1 MDKNIGGVDL
11 EELMKA
17 REELDRE
24 RGVETDPNMY
34 SNYNPHRA
42 QSSETEDSQGLD
54 ESNSVQEPELETGSD
69 EENETVLEQN
79 SNENSA
85 AENLSK
91 FGAFSAFDV
100 NTGNNDANL
109 IPSNETESQ
118 SSSNEAE
125 SQNSSSEAESQ
136 TTETEATSSESNKY
150 EEVNELNNLLNDL
163 LSEHGVLDEEA
174 ATPANGNFNGAS
186 IDIEPKFETEDNTK
200 AIDENQESNE
210 DQKVNNVELEDLSSQ
225 ETATAENEVEKILDD
240 LAAENSI
247 DEEDFGSIEDDIN
260 EPKSQDDADI
270 ITDFSQLKEILQNE
284 LKESEVAEQEKIAE
298 AEAKGKKVK
307 SKYPSIEDFKFID
320 EIASEEFKESDK
332 FSYILGKNE
341 QNETVFGNFKEHFNL
356 AIFGK
361 NDIVINSLLNSMI
374 LSLSLKNSYRDVNFV
389 LLDSNINSSFEVYN
403 KSSYL
408 YFNRIAKTNKEI
420 SDVLVEVSKE
430 IDVRYEKHAELGVKN
445 IEAYNEAAIAGGFS
459 TLPNIIVVLNNYT
472 SASQATDSEKINAC
486 LYQILKFGRNVGVY
500 CVVTAKL
507 PIEVNQVNYN
517 LSSRLSF
524 KSDEDSRYTIGE
536 AGAEDLPEEN
546 DALYYNISRGKAEH
560 IKAASVSEME
570 QEIIIK
576 DLED

>member
-34 SNYNPHRA
+34 SDYNPNRT
-42 QSSETEDSQGLD
+42 QSSETEDSQGLAK
-54 ESNSVQEPELETGSD
+54 SNSAQESDLETGLD
-69 EENETVLEQN
+69 DENETISEQ
-79 SNENSA
+79 SLNENSA

-109 IPSNETESQ
+109 TPSNETESE
-118 SSSNEAE
+118 SSSNETE
-125 SQNSSSEAESQ
+125 SE

-163 LSEHGVLDEEA
+163 LSEQGVLDEEA
-174 ATPANGNFNGAS
+174 ATPANDNFNGTS
-186 IDIEPKFETEDNTK
+186 IDIEPKFEADDN
-200 AIDENQESNE
+200 AMANDENQDSNE
-210 DQKVNNVELEDLSSQ
+210 DQKINNVEFEDLSSQ
-225 ETATAENEVEKILDD
+225 ETATVEKEVEKMLDD
-240 LAAENSI
+240 LVAENSI
-247 DEEDFGSIEDDIN
+247 DEENVGSVEDVNN

-284 LKESEVAEQEKIAE
+284 LKESEVAEKEKIAE

-307 SKYPSIEDFKFID
+307 SKYPSIDDFKFID

-361 NDIVINSLLNSMI
+361 NDMVINSLLNSMI

-389 LLDSNINSSFEVYN
+389 LLDSNINSLFEVYN

-420 SDVLVEVSKE
+420 SDVLVEISKE
-430 IDVRYEKHAELGVKN
+430 VDVRYEKHAELGVKN
-445 IEAYNEAAIAGGFS
+445 IEAYNEAAAAGGFS
-459 TLPNIIVVLNNYT
+459 TLSNIIVVFNNYT

-507 PIEVNQVNYN
+507 PIEFNQVNYN

-560 IKAASVSEME
+560 IKTVSVSEME

>member
-69 EENETVLEQN
+69 EENETISEQN

-174 ATPANGNFNGAS
+174 ATPTNDNFNGTS

-225 ETATAENEVEKILDD
+225 ETATAENEVEKMLDD

-459 TLPNIIVVLNNYT
+459 TLPNIIVVFNNYT

-536 AGAEDLPEEN
+536 AGAESLPEEN